1 MKDWKEQFGEM
12 SQVWGQ
18 SQKSLWDG
26 WYKMAS
32 AAGNPSGG
40 ESRIK
45 QATEDFQGSQA
56 AALRLVNMVG
66 QMWADTFSQM
76 KDGQNWQQTFNDAMQ
91 QARQQF
97 SAPTDWMDASQDA
110 GKLWQLYLKQWQIFG
125 QPWIP
130 MLQQTPQLLHQEG
143 STAIDL
149 SRLFWDTYENT
160 FGTLLDSPGVGL
172 PRELN
177 RKLKEGF
184 ISWQKKQQASMEY
197 QSTIADT
204 LVKAIDKFMQQ
215 LAAKAQKGAPVHT
228 VRELVDLWTETA
240 DNVFVSVFESEKY
253 IAVQWNLLNSNT
265 NFQIHQREITEL
277 MLQMNDLPTLSQV
290 DEANRNIYRHGK
302 EIKAL
307 KKVVT
312 GKAVAVPTGDTAKL
326 QQTVNELQQIVK
338 QLQQEVAALKS
349 EGEAAKT
356 ASRKKTT
363 KTAEAATEGGN
374 N

>member
-26 WYKMAS
+26 WSKILL
-32 AAGNPSGG
+32 AANPNGG
-40 ESRIK
+40 QARMK
-45 QATEDFQGSQA
+45 QATEDFQGSQT

-66 QMWADTFSQM
+66 QMWSDAATQM
-76 KDGQNWQQTFNDAMQ
+76 KDGQNVQQIFNDYLQ
-91 QARQQF
+91 QVRQQF
-97 SAPTDWMDASQDA
+97 SAPTEWMGASQDA
-110 GKLWQLYLKQWQIFG
+110 SKLWQLYLKQWQTFG

-130 MLQQTPQLLHQEG
+130 MLQQTPQFLNQEG
-143 STAIDL
+143 SAAIEW
-149 SRLFWDTYENT
+149 SHLFWDTYDNT

-184 ISWQKKQQASMEY
+184 ISWQKKQQASAEY
-197 QSTIADT
+197 QAIIADT

-215 LAAKAQKGAPVHT
+215 LAAKAQKGEPVHT
-228 VRELVDLWTETA
+228 VRELVDSWTETA
-240 DNVFVSVFESEKY
+240 DNVFVAAFEGEKY

-265 NFQIHQREITEL
+265 NYQLHQREITEL

-290 DEANRNIYRHGK
+290 DEANRNIYQHGK

-307 KKVVT
+307 KKAVA
-312 GKAVAVPTGDTAKL
+312 GKATVAPTADTAKL
-326 QQTVNELQQIVK
+326 QQTVNELQQMVK
-338 QLQQEVAALKS
+338 QLQEEVAALKS
-349 EGEAAKT
+349 SEGEAAK
-356 ASRKKTT
+356 AAPRKKT
-363 KTAEAATEGGN
+363 KTVDAATEGGN
-374 N
+374 S

>member
-76 KDGQNWQQTFNDAMQ
+76 KDGQNVQQVFNGIMEQ
-91 QARQQF
+91 VRQQF

>member
-1 MKDWKEQFGEM
+1 
-12 SQVWGQ
+12 V
-18 SQKSLWDG
+18 
-26 WYKMAS
+26 
-32 AAGNPSGG
+32 
-40 ESRIK
+40 
-45 QATEDFQGSQA
+45 
-56 AALRLVNMVG
+56 
-66 QMWADTFSQM
+66 
-76 KDGQNWQQTFNDAMQ
+76 
-91 QARQQF
+91 RQQF